1 MPPCPHCGVTQAAG
15 VGRCQF
21 CGASLLAVNL
31 RRILL
36 WIAIVGVALAVGLW
50 FLRLSRG

>member
-1 MPPCPHCGVTQAAG
+1 MPPCPHCGVTQAVG

-36 WIAIVGVALAVGLW
+36 WVAIVGVALAVLLW